1 MQQPFTN
8 QCSAAALERADESLR
23 AITAIADLGLASLDA
38 EALPDALAGIRR
50 LARDA
55 GRDLQAIESA
65 HSATHAPD
73 PGPSA
78 CRRPGIDRRG
88 RNAAERA

>member
-1 MQQPFTN
+1 MQRFTE
-8 QCSAAALERADESLR
+8 QCSTEAIERADESLR

-65 HSATHAPD
+65 LIATHAPE
-73 PGPSA
+73 PGASE
-78 CRRPGIDRRG
+78 CSRPGIDRRG
-88 RNAAERA
+88 RDAAERA

>member
-1 MQQPFTN
+1 MQLFTE
-8 QCSAAALERADESLR
+8 QCSTEAIERADESLR

-55 GRDLQAIESA
+55 GRDLQVIESTLN
-65 HSATHAPD
+65 ATHAPD
-73 PGPSA
+73 LRASA
-78 CRRPGIDRRG
+78 CSRPGIDRRG
-88 RNAAERA
+88 RGEAERA